1 MRADRSFIVPD
12 GLPVSMIEPAVKEK
26 VYSLLD
32 ARFEDFVTLLSDYL
46 RVPTISAHGAKFTE
60 GAEATREV
68 LLASGADVRL
78 LPEEDG
84 PPVVI
89 GEVVTDPNHP
99 WVILYNHYDVQPV
112 DPLEEWKSDPFDP
125 VVRDGKLFGRG
136 AADTK
141 GNTVAQAL
149 AVQAIRE
156 VVGRLP
162 VNVRF
167 FIDGE
172 EESGSPHLLRF
183 AESHPDLFRG
193 LGATIEAA
201 PHTREGRPSMSL
213 GSKGI
218 LSVELEVRTADVD
231 QHSSLATVIPNAA
244 WRLIAALRSLR
255 SESGKILIDGFME
268 GVAPPD
274 PTMLRYLRRNNSDP
288 LSFKDEYGA
297 RDVFGGKTRY
307 ARLKRAVYGTTCTI
321 DGIWSGYTGPG
332 HKTVNP
338 AVAHA
343 KLDFRLLPGQRPD
356 AVFDKLV
363 AHLRAKGFSDIQVG
377 KHSVFEPAATAISD
391 PFPQA
396 ILAATREVY
405 GTEPNVFP
413 WSYGSSTTW
422 YFTRVGTPAPHPPG
436 VGYQGS
442 RAHAPNEQ
450 IRLEDARRAM
460 KVAAGMLMAL

>member
-1 MRADRSFIVPD
+1 
-12 GLPVSMIEPAVKEK
+12 MIEPEERKK
-26 VYSLLD
+26 VYSVVE
-32 ARFEDFVTLLSDYL
+32 ARFQDFVTLLSDYV
-46 RVPTISAHGAKFTE
+46 RVPTISAHGTKFQE
-60 GAEATREV
+60 GAEATRQV
-68 LLASGADVRL
+68 LEASGAHVRL
-78 LPEEDG
+78 VPEEGG
-84 PPVVI
+84 PPVVV
-89 GEVVTDPNHP
+89 GEVAEDPSLP

-112 DPLEEWKSDPFDP
+112 DPLDEWTSDPFDP
-125 VVRDGKLFGRG
+125 VVRDGKLYGRG
-136 AADTK
+136 ASDTK

-149 AVQAIRE
+149 AVQSIRE
-156 VVGRLP
+156 ALGRLP

-167 FIDGE
+167 FVDGE
-172 EESGSPHLLRF
+172 EESGSPHLLPF
-183 AESHPDLFRG
+183 ADAHPDLFRG

-201 PHTREGRPSMSL
+201 AHTRDGKPSLSL

-218 LSVELEVRTADVD
+218 LSVELEVRTSDVD

-244 WRLIAALRSLR
+244 WRLIAALRTLR
-255 SESGKILIDGFME
+255 SEKGKILIDGFLD
-268 GVAPPD
+268 GVPPPD
-274 PTMLRYLRRNNSDP
+274 PVMLRYLRRNTSDP
-288 LSFKDEYGA
+288 LSYKEVYGA
-297 RDVFGGKTRY
+297 REIFGGNTRFS
-307 ARLKRAVYGTTCTI
+307 RLKQAAYGTTCTI

-338 AVAHA
+338 AVARA

-356 AVFDKLV
+356 AIFEKLV
-363 AHLRAKGFSDIQVG
+363 THLRAKGFPDVKVE
-377 KHSVFEPAATAISD
+377 KHSVFEPAASAISERL
-391 PFPQA
+391 PQA
-396 ILAATREVY
+396 ILASTREVY

-422 YFTRVGTPAPHPPG
+422 YFTRMGTPAPHPPG

>member
-1 MRADRSFIVPD
+1 MIAVEDRQ
-12 GLPVSMIEPAVKEK
+12 K
-26 VYSLLD
+26 VYSVLD
-32 ARFEDFVTLLSDYL
+32 SRFDDFVRLLSDYV
-46 RVPTISAHGAKFTE
+46 RVPTISAHGTKFEE
-60 GAEATREV
+60 GAKATQKV
-68 LLASGADVRL
+68 LDVAGADVRMV
-78 LPEEDG
+78 PEEGG

-89 GEVVTDPNHP
+89 GEVAEDPSLP

-112 DPLEEWKSDPFDP
+112 DPLDEWRSDPFDP
-125 VVRDGKLFGRG
+125 VVKDGKLFGRG
-136 AADTK
+136 ASDTK

-149 AVQAIRE
+149 AVRAIRD
-156 VVGRLP
+156 VLGHLP

-167 FIDGE
+167 FVDGE
-172 EESGSPHLLRF
+172 EESGSPHLLPF
-183 AESHPDLFRG
+183 ADAHPDLFRG

-201 PHTREGRPSMSL
+201 AHSRDGKPSLSL

-218 LSVELEVRTADVD
+218 LSVELEVRTSNVD

-244 WRLIAALRSLR
+244 WRLIAALRTLR
-255 SESGKILIDGFME
+255 SENGKILIPGFLDR
-268 GVAPPD
+268 VPPPD
-274 PTMLRYLRRNNSDP
+274 PEMLRYLRKNTSDP
-288 LSFKDEYGA
+288 IALKDEYGA
-297 RDVFGGKTRY
+297 REVYGGKTRFS
-307 ARLKRAVYGTTCTI
+307 RLKQASYGTTCTI

-338 AVAHA
+338 AVARA

-356 AVFDKLV
+356 AIFEKLT
-363 AHLRAKGFSDIQVG
+363 AHLKSKGFSDVKVE
-377 KHSVFEPAATAISD
+377 KHSVFEPAASSISER
-391 PFPQA
+391 FPQA

-422 YFTRVGTPAPHPPG
+422 YFTRMGTPAPHPPG

-450 IRLEDARRAM
+450 IRLDDARRAV

>member
-1 MRADRSFIVPD
+1 
-12 GLPVSMIEPAVKEK
+12 MIDAEERRK
-26 VYSLLD
+26 VYSVLD
-32 ARFEDFVTLLSDYL
+32 ARFEEFVTLLSDYV
-46 RVPTISAHGAKFTE
+46 RVPTISAHGSKFEE

-68 LLASGADVRL
+68 LRVAGADVRL
-78 LPEEDG
+78 VPEEGG
-84 PPVVI
+84 PPIVV
-89 GEVVTDPNHP
+89 GEVLSDPSFP

-112 DPLEEWKSDPFDP
+112 DPLDEWESDPFDP

-136 AADTK
+136 VADTK

-149 AVQAIRE
+149 AVQAIRDALG
-156 VVGRLP
+156 VLP

-167 FIDGE
+167 FVDGE
-172 EESGSPHLLRF
+172 EESGSPHMLPF
-183 AESHPDLFRG
+183 ADANPDLFRG

-201 PHTREGRPSMSL
+201 AHTREGKPSMSL

-218 LSVELEVRTADVD
+218 LSVELEVRTAAVD

-244 WRLIAALRSLR
+244 WRLIEALRTLR
-255 SESGKILIDGFME
+255 SARGKVLIDGFSD
-268 GVAPPD
+268 GIPPPD
-274 PTMLRYLRRNNSDP
+274 PDMLRYLRRNTSDP
-288 LSFKDEYGA
+288 ISYQDDYGA
-297 RDVFGGKTRY
+297 REVFGGKTRI
-307 ARLKRAVYGTTCTI
+307 ARLKQAAYGTTCTI

-338 AVAHA
+338 AVARA

-356 AVFDKLV
+356 AIFDKLT
-363 AHLRAKGFSDIQVG
+363 AHLRARGFADVKVE
-377 KHSVFEPAATAISD
+377 KHSVFEPAASAITERL
-391 PFPQA
+391 PQA
-396 ILAATREVY
+396 ILTATREVY

-422 YFTRVGTPAPHPPG
+422 YFTRAGTPAPHPPG

-460 KVAAGMLMAL
+460 KAAAGMLLAL

>member
-1 MRADRSFIVPD
+1 
-12 GLPVSMIEPAVKEK
+12 MIEPDERTKI
-26 VYSLLD
+26 YSTLD
-32 ARFEDFVTLLSDYL
+32 TRFEDFVTILSDYL
-46 RVPTISAHGAKFTE
+46 RVPTISAHGAKFQE
-60 GAEATREV
+60 GAEATKKV
-68 LLASGADVRL
+68 LEAIGADVRL
-78 LPEEDG
+78 VPEEGG

-89 GEVVTDPNHP
+89 GEVEEDPTLP

-112 DPLEEWKSDPFDP
+112 DPLDEWRSDPFDP
-125 VVRDGKLFGRG
+125 VIRDGKLHARG

-149 AVQAIRE
+149 AVQAIRD
-156 VVGRLP
+156 VAGRLP

-167 FIDGE
+167 FVDGE
-172 EESGSPHLLRF
+172 EESGSPHLLPF
-183 AESHPDLFRG
+183 AEDHPDLFRG

-201 PHTREGRPSMSL
+201 AHTREGKPSLSL

-218 LSVELEVRTADVD
+218 LSVELEVRTSAVD

-255 SESGKILIDGFME
+255 SERGRILIDGFLD
-268 GVAPPD
+268 GVPPPD
-274 PTMLRYLRRNNSDP
+274 PGMLRYLRRNTADP
-288 LSFKDEYGA
+288 IAYKEDYGA
-297 RDVFGGKTRY
+297 REIYGGKTRY
-307 ARLKRAVYGTTCTI
+307 ARIKQATYGTTCTI
-321 DGIWSGYTGPG
+321 DGIWSGYTGAG

-356 AVFDKLV
+356 AIFDRLV
-363 AHLRAKGFSDIQVG
+363 AHLRTKGFSDVKVE
-377 KHSVFEPAATAISD
+377 KHSVFEPAASAISERL
-391 PFPQA
+391 PQA

-422 YFTRVGTPAPHPPG
+422 YFTRMGTPAPHPPG

-450 IRLEDARRAM
+450 IRLDDARRAM
-460 KVAAGMLMAL
+460 KVAAGMLMALDHS

>member
-1 MRADRSFIVPD
+1 MFIGPD
-12 GLPVSMIEPAVKEK
+12 GLYPSMIAPEDRTK
-26 VYSLLD
+26 VYSVLDSRLENFVSLLM
-32 ARFEDFVTLLSDYL
+32 DYV
-46 RVPTISAHGAKFTE
+46 RVPTISAHGAKFQE
-60 GAEATREV
+60 GAEATRRV
-68 LLASGADVRL
+68 LETAGADVRL
-78 LPEEDG
+78 VPEENG
-84 PPVVI
+84 PPVVV
-89 GEVVTDPNHP
+89 GEVMEDPSLP

-112 DPLEEWKSDPFDP
+112 DPLDEWTSGPFDP
-125 VVRDGKLFGRG
+125 VVRDGTLYGRG

-149 AVQAIRE
+149 AVRAIRD
-156 VVGRLP
+156 VIGHLP

-167 FIDGE
+167 LVDGE
-172 EESGSPHLLRF
+172 EESGSPHMLPF
-183 AESHPDLFRG
+183 ADAHPELFRG

-201 PHTREGRPSMSL
+201 AHTRDGKPSLSL

-218 LSVELEVRTADVD
+218 LSVELRVRTAAVD

-244 WRLIAALRSLR
+244 WRLLAALRSLR
-255 SESGKILIDGFME
+255 ADNGKILIDRFLD
-268 GVAPPD
+268 GVPPPD
-274 PTMLRYLRRNNSDP
+274 PQMLRYLRKNTSDP
-288 LSFKDEYGA
+288 ITYREEYGA
-297 RDVFGGKTRY
+297 REIFGGKTRY
-307 ARLKRAVYGTTCTI
+307 ARLRRAAYGTTCTI
-321 DGIWSGYTGPG
+321 DGMWSGYSGVG

-356 AVFDKLV
+356 DIFEKLV
-363 AHLRAKGFSDIQVG
+363 AHLRTKGFSDVEVE
-377 KHSVFEPAATAISD
+377 KHSIFEPAASSISERL
-391 PFPQA
+391 PQA

-422 YFTRVGTPAPHPPG
+422 YFTRMGTPAPHPPG

-460 KVAAGMLMAL
+460 KTAAGMLMAL